1 MKFSAFSLLALGA
14 LFPEWANASLS
25 GSVGPTTTRAAK
37 AAKKTCKITDYGAKT
52 GATGDISAA
61 LTSAWNACKT
71 GGEILIPSGEWG
83 LGKWVTLSGGTGVSI
98 NLEGTIYRT
107 GTAGG
112 HMIIV
117 QKSTDVEFYSGNS
130 KGAMQGYGYQFHKQG
145 KGVYG
150 PRLLRFVSVTDFS
163 VHDIALVDSP
173 AFHFVMDGVKNG
185 EVYNIIVRGGNQGG
199 LDGLDLMASTNVHV
213 HDVAVTNK
221 DECVTVKL
229 SNKRTNRAQN
239 KSSHILVEDIFCN
252 WSGGCAIGSLG
263 ADTAIS
269 DITYRNVYTVNSNQM
284 MMIKNN
290 GGDGV
295 FQNSVF
301 ENFIG
306 HGNAYSLKIDA
317 AWAGQSKVAGNGVEY
332 KNLTFSNWKGTA
344 ANGASRG
351 PVVILCSA
359 TAPCEN
365 IDVSGINIW
374 TETGSSIVDKC
385 NNAFGKGH
393 CLRTGSGTYTS
404 VATTKT
410 VANYAAATM
419 PGQITAGLGLTTSI
433 PVPAV
438 PTTYFPGQKPKSAL
452 LGSA

>member
-1 MKFSAFSLLALGA
+1 MKFTSVSLLALGA
-14 LFPEWANASLS
+14 LLPGFGSAQLS
-25 GSVGPTTTRAAK
+25 GKVGPSTTAAAK
-37 AAKKTCKITDYGAKT
+37 AAKKSCKITDYGAKA
-52 GATGDISAA
+52 GATGDIGAA
-61 LTSAWNACKT
+61 LKSAWNACKT
-71 GGEILIPSGEWG
+71 GGEILIPEGEWG
-83 LGKWVTLSGGTGVSI
+83 LGTWQTLSGGSGVSI

-117 QKSTDVEFYSGNS
+117 QKSTDIEFYSSNS
-130 KGAMQGYGYQFHKQG
+130 KGAMQGYGYEFHKQG
-145 KGVYG
+145 TSIYG

-173 AFHFVMDGVKNG
+173 AFHFVMDTVTNG
-185 EVYNIIVRGGNQGG
+185 EVYNMIVRGGNRGG
-199 LDGLDLMASTNVHV
+199 LDGFNLMAAKNVHV

-221 DECVTVKL
+221 DECVTVK
-229 SNKRTNRAQN
+229 N
-239 KSSHILVEDIFCN
+239 KSSNVLIENVFCN

-269 DITYRNVYTVNSNQM
+269 DIHYRNVYTSNSNQM

-295 FQNSVF
+295 FQNAKF

-317 AWAGQSKVAGNGVEY
+317 AWAGQSKASGDGVEY

-351 PVVILCSA
+351 PVVALCA
-359 TAPCEN
+359 AAVPCEN

-374 TETGSSIVDKC
+374 TEAGSSIVDKC

-404 VATTKT
+404 TATTKT
-410 VANYAAATM
+410 VTGYSAATM
-419 PGQITAGLGLTTSI
+419 PGLVTAGLGLTKSI
-433 PVPAV
+433 DIPAI
-438 PTTYFPGQKPKSAL
+438 PTTFYPGATPLSAL
-452 LGSA
+452 AGSA

>member
-1 MKFSAFSLLALGA
+1 MKFASLSLLALGA
-14 LFPEWANASLS
+14 ILPGWAAAELS
-25 GSVGPTTTRAAK
+25 GTVGPSTTREAK
-37 AAKKTCKITDYGAKT
+37 AAKKTCNITSYGAKT
-52 GATGDISAA
+52 GATGDIGAA
-61 LTSAWNACKT
+61 LKAAWDACKT

-83 LGKWVTLSGGTGVSI
+83 MSTWQTLSGGSGVSI

-130 KGAMQGYGYQFHKQG
+130 KGAMQGYGYEFHKQG

-150 PRLLRFVSVTDFS
+150 PRLLRFVSVTNFS

-173 AFHFVMDGVKNG
+173 AFHIILDTCTNG
-185 EVYNIIVRGGNQGG
+185 EVYNMIIRGGNEGG
-199 LDGLDLMASTNVHV
+199 LDGLDLMACTNVHV
-213 HDVAVTNK
+213 HDVEVTNK
-221 DECVTVKL
+221 DECVTVK
-229 SNKRTNRAQN
+229 N
-239 KSSHILVEDIFCN
+239 KSSHILIEDIFCN

-269 DITYRNVYTVNSNQM
+269 DITYRNIYTVNSNQM

-295 FQNSVF
+295 FQNSRF

-306 HGNAYSLKIDA
+306 HGNAYSLKIDS
-317 AWAGQSKVAGNGVEY
+317 AWAGQSKVSGSGVEY

-351 PVVILCSA
+351 PVVVLCA
-359 TAPCEN
+359 AAVPCEN
-365 IDVSGINIW
+365 IDVSSINIW
-374 TETGSSIVDKC
+374 TDAGSSIVDKC
-385 NNAFGKGH
+385 ENAFGSGH

-404 VATTKT
+404 TATTKT
-410 VANYAAATM
+410 VANYEATTM
-419 PGQITAGLGLTTSI
+419 PGQITAGLGLSTSI
-433 PVPAV
+433 DIPAL
-438 PTTYFPGQKPKSAL
+438 PTTFFPGQKPKTAL

>member
-1 MKFSAFSLLALGA
+1 MKFTSFSLLALGA
-14 LFPEWANASLS
+14 LLPGWAAAQLS
-25 GSVGPTTTRAAK
+25 GTVGPTTTRAAK
-37 AAKKTCKITDYGAKT
+37 SAKKTCNINDYGAKT

-61 LTSAWNACKT
+61 LTKAWTACKT

-83 LGKWVTLSGGTGVSI
+83 LGTWVTLSGGSGVSI

-130 KGAMQGYGYQFHKQG
+130 KGAMQGYGYEFHKKG
-145 KGVYG
+145 KGVFG

-173 AFHFVMDGVKNG
+173 AFHIILDSCSNG
-185 EVYNIIVRGGNQGG
+185 EVYNMIIRGGNQGG
-199 LDGLDLMASTNVHV
+199 LDGLDLMACTNVHV
-213 HDVAVTNK
+213 HDVEVTNK
-221 DECVTVKL
+221 DECVTVK
-229 SNKRTNRAQN
+229 N

-252 WSGGCAIGSLG
+252 WSGGSAIGSLG
-263 ADTAIS
+263 ADTAVS
-269 DITYRNVYTVNSNQM
+269 DILYRNVYTSNSNQM
-284 MMIKNN
+284 MMIKSN

-295 FQNSVF
+295 FQNSRF

-317 AWAGQSKVAGNGVEY
+317 EWAGQKKVAGNGVEY
-332 KNLTFSNWKGTA
+332 KNLTFSDWKGTA
-344 ANGASRG
+344 ANGVSRG

-359 TAPCEN
+359 SAPCEN

-374 TETGSSIVDKC
+374 TEKGSSIVDKC
-385 NNAFGKGH
+385 SNAFGKGH

-404 VATTKT
+404 TATTKT
-410 VANYAAATM
+410 VTDYAAATM
-419 PGQITAGLGLTTSI
+419 PGVITAGLGLTTPI
-433 PVPAV
+433 PIPAV
-438 PTTYFPGQKPKSAL
+438 PTTYFPGQKPLSAL
-452 LGSA
+452 LGSPYAVGR

>member
-1 MKFSAFSLLALGA
+1 MKLASLSLLALAALLPDWAGA
-14 LFPEWANASLS
+14 QLS
-25 GSVGPTTTRAAK
+25 GRVGPTTTRAAK

-52 GATGDISAA
+52 GASGDIGAA
-61 LTSAWNACKT
+61 LKSAWDACKT
-71 GGEILIPSGEWG
+71 GGEVLIPAGEWG
-83 LGKWVTLSGGTGVSI
+83 LGTWVTLSGGSGVSI

-130 KGAMQGYGYQFHKQG
+130 KGAMQGYGYQFHKHR
-145 KGVYG
+145 

-185 EVYNIIVRGGNQGG
+185 EVYNMIVRGGNQGG
-199 LDGLDLMASTNVHV
+199 LDGFNLMASTNVHV

-221 DECVTVKL
+221 DECVTVK
-229 SNKRTNRAQN
+229 N
-239 KSSHILVEDIFCN
+239 KSNHILVENVFCN
-252 WSGGCAIGSLG
+252 WSGGCGIGSLG

-269 DITYRNVYTVNSNQM
+269 DILYRNVYTSKSNQM
-284 MMIKNN
+284 LMIKNN

-295 FQNSVF
+295 FQNSRF

-306 HGNAYSLKIDA
+306 HGNAYSLKIDS

-332 KNLTFSNWKGTA
+332 KNLTFANWKGTA
-344 ANGASRG
+344 ANGAQRG
-351 PVVILCSA
+351 AVVALCA
-359 TAPCEN
+359 AAVPCEN

-374 TETGSSIVDKC
+374 TETGSSMVDKC
-385 NNAFGKGH
+385 ENAFGKGH
-393 CLRTGSGTYTS
+393 CLRSGSGKYTS
-404 VATTKT
+404 TATTKT
-410 VANYAAATM
+410 VAGYQATTM
-419 PGQITAGLGLTTSI
+419 PGLVTAGLGITASI
-433 PVPAV
+433 PIPPV
-438 PTTYFPGQKPKSAL
+438 PTTFFPGQKPKSAL
-452 LGSA
+452 LGSSSR